1 MSAPDEAL
9 DELVHD
15 VNDKCSSLKKAA
27 ALLRGASEQDRNE
40 LLSLM
45 VGQAESLAQ
54 ALAGHAK
61 SRGR

>member
-1 MSAPDEAL
+1 VSAPDEAL

-27 ALLRGASEQDRNE
+27 ALMRDASEQDRSE
-40 LLSLM
+40 LLTLM

-54 ALAGHAK
+54 AIAGFEK
-61 SRGR
+61 SRRR